1 MNRALLTVKWLMVA
15 TVCSFFS
22 LLLAPGDVWAQT
34 ATPPA
39 PTITSLIP
47 RDGALLVQWFNYSNP
62 SGSGITAHDLR
73 YIRSDADATID
84 GNWTILS
91 AVTRVASFYYVQGL
105 TNGVEYHVQLR
116 AVNAVGPGTRVFRL
130 SHPLTLSV
138 ALSP

>member
-1 MNRALLTVKWLMVA
+1 MPLQDANPTP
-15 TVCSFFS
+15 SFGGGSDGSTFVS
-22 LLLAPGDVWAQT
+22 WVS
-34 ATPPA
+34 PA
-39 PTITSLIP
+39 DDGGANITS
-47 RDGALLVQWFNYSNP
+47 Y
-62 SGSGITAHDLR
+62 DLR

-105 TNGVEYHVQLR
+105 TNGVDPSLSYQYHVQLR

>member
-73 YIRSDADATID
+73 YIRSDAADKSDA
-84 GNWTILS
+84 NWIVRDSISTPGSGWWEI
-91 AVTRVASFYYVQGL
+91 TFGGL
-105 TNGVEYHVQLR
+105 TNDVDYDV
-116 AVNAVGPGTRVFRL
+116 
-130 SHPLTLSV
+130 
-138 ALSP
+138 

>member
-1 MNRALLTVKWLMVA
+1 MGAVNSAGDGAWSA
-15 TVCSFFS
+15 TATGTPQSPA
-22 LLLAPGDVWAQT
+22 APGRVPHIIGGGSDGSIFVSWVS
-34 ATPPA
+34 PA
-39 PTITSLIP
+39 DDGGANITS
-47 RDGALLVQWFNYSNP
+47 Y
-62 SGSGITAHDLR
+62 DLR

>member
-15 TVCSFFS
+15 TVCSFFNM
-22 LLLAPGDVWAQT
+22 LLAPGDVWAQT

-73 YIRSDADATID
+73 YIRSDAADKSDA
-84 GNWTILS
+84 NWTVRDSIS
-91 AVTRVASFYYVQGL
+91 TPGSGWWEITIGGL
-105 TNGVEYHVQLR
+105 TNDVDYDV
-116 AVNAVGPGTRVFRL
+116 
-130 SHPLTLSV
+130 
-138 ALSP
+138 